1 MITVF
6 VYRLDRETKQ
16 RIPLGILMERR
27 KMERGDNAIGMLRMA
42 RKEFAETEAESRSI
56 FIHYD

>member
-1 MITVF
+1 MNTVY
-6 VYRLDRETKQ
+6 VYRLDEKTKQ

-27 KMERGDNAIGMLRMA
+27 KTERGGNAIGMLRMA
-42 RKEFAETEAESRSI
+42 RKEFAESEAESRSI

>member
-1 MITVF
+1 MTSVF
-6 VYRLDRETKQ
+6 VYRLDPKTRE

-27 KMERGDNAIGMLRMA
+27 KAERGDNEIGMLRMA
-42 RKEFAETEAESRSI
+42 RKEFAGTEAESRTI

>member
-6 VYRLDRETKQ
+6 VYRLDRKTKQ